1 MGEARKSNMRHRP
14 IGIGI
19 QGLADAFILMRF
31 PFESEEAQ
39 LLNKQ
44 IFETIYYGALE
55 SSCESA
61 EKFGPYETYEGSP
74 VSKGI
79 LQYDMWN
86 VTPTDL
92 HDWAALKARVAKH
105 GVRNSLLLAPM
116 PTASTAQILGNNE
129 GIEAYTSNIYSRRVL
144 SGEFQVVNQHLLR
157 DLTELDLWDDEM
169 KNKLIAAN
177 GSIQG
182 IDEIPVVLFPKQNT
196 AGNLSKKSILKMAA
210 DRGAF
215 IDQSQSLNI
224 HVAEPNYGKLTSMHF
239 HGWKLGLK
247 TGMYYLRTKAAS
259 AAIQFTVDKKKLKD
273 VTNNKENTTPGSA
286 GDIVRSPLKAKN
298 EENLAAM
305 VCSIENKDDC
315 LMCGS

>member
-1 MGEARKSNMRHRP
+1 
-14 IGIGI
+14 
-19 QGLADAFILMRF
+19 MRF

-177 GSIQG
+177 GSIQVCTYYSCTFHYKLWLAWFTFWKG
-182 IDEIPVVLFPKQNT
+182 GSISIWMAVFKPKILPCNIIFLDEI
-196 AGNLSKKSILKMAA
+196 I
-210 DRGAF
+210 
-215 IDQSQSLNI
+215 
-224 HVAEPNYGKLTSMHF
+224 PNCFS
-239 HGWKLGLK
+239 
-247 TGMYYLRTKAAS
+247 
-259 AAIQFTVDKKKLKD
+259 
-273 VTNNKENTTPGSA
+273 
-286 GDIVRSPLKAKN
+286 
-298 EENLAAM
+298 
-305 VCSIENKDDC
+305 
-315 LMCGS
+315 